1 MIDWVS
7 LHDIFKVH
15 EKEDDDEEAA
25 SLPLLCLWY
34 IAFPSS
40 PLFPLPSSNSI
51 PIYNFSCLIL
61 FPFYVCLSP
70 SLQKDACL
78 IVKRCK
84 KKGPTVNKFKA
95 LVRYE
100 QVYGNLEYRIV
111 CLKTILATP
120 SGLNS
125 ASFELETYDQAM
137 TNGVFFTSG
146 RVWLKRPGL
155 GSGWGIV
162 YWGSGYLSV
171 QFVSIEADLSHWFVC
186 EILFLIEFL
195 NVISS
200 HLTS

>member
-1 MIDWVS
+1 MMSSKRTERRWWWRSSKLASVVS
-7 LHDIFKVH
+7 LIHCFPVFPTLSSALQQLNPHLQLFLSNLISFWR
-15 EKEDDDEEAA
+15 
-25 SLPLLCLWY
+25 LPFS
-34 IAFPSS
+34 FPSNRCM
-40 PLFPLPSSNSI
+40 FD
-51 PIYNFSCLIL
+51 C
-61 FPFYVCLSP
+61 
-70 SLQKDACL
+70 QKMQ
-78 IVKRCK
+78 

-137 TNGVFFTSG
+137 TNRVFFTSG

-171 QFVSIEADLSHWFVC
+171 HFVSIEADLSHWFVC

>member
-1 MIDWVS
+1 MSFALWC
-7 LHDIFKVH
+7 LQNAQ
-15 EKEDDDEEAA
+15 KEDDDEEAA

-61 FPFYVCLSP
+61 FPFSFP
-70 SLQKDACL
+70 SNRCMFDCQKMQ
-78 IVKRCK
+78 
-84 KKGPTVNKFKA
+84 KKGPAVNKFKA

-137 TNGVFFTSG
+137 TNRVFFTSG

-155 GSGWGIV
+155 GSGWCIV

-171 QFVSIEADLSHWFVC
+171 HFVFIKADLSHWFVC